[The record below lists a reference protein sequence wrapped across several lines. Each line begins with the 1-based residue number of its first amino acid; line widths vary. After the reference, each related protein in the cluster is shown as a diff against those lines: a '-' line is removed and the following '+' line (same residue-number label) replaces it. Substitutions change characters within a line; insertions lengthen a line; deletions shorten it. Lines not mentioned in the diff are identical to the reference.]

1 MIKIDDTEYQ
11 IENMTDEQKALT
23 SLVQQ
28 CQGKVAAIKSEYDIV
43 QTALN
48 SFAQALKE
56 SLQKDD

>member
-1 MIKIDDTEYQ
+1 MIKINDTEYQ
-11 IENMTDEQKALT
+11 IEDMTDEQKALT

-28 CQGKVAAIKSEYDIV
+28 CQGKVAAIKAEYDIV

-56 SLQKDD
+56 SLTTDD